1 MLEWLWSLHTGEALG
16 TLGRLVWFLAGL
28 SLCFLYVT
36 GVLDWLYRHGKI
48 QDRTRL
54 TLARCA
60 YWKNVLNK
68 DFIWLQSPY

>member
-1 MLEWLWSLHTGEALG
+1 MLEWLWSLHTVEALG

-36 GVLDWLYRHGKI
+36 GVLHWLYRYGKI

-54 TLARCA
+54 TLARYA
-60 YWKNVLNK
+60 HWQNVLNK
-68 DFIWLQSPY
+68 GFIGSQSPY